1 MDKQN
6 NIQKIDDQ
14 SLVKTTDYSDKS
26 QIATA
31 ENVVVRIINKEETL
45 MSKFFPSKEDKARRE
60 KDVEL
65 IQQALGDRNKMY
77 AILKETQVKNF
88 REAANVFLSD
98 QMIKSKTYL
107 SEKLT
112 EAINDA
118 AAKLENEQVRF
129 YETLQK
135 KVDAVNNWE
144 GSLKE
149 KFQRTTDKEIDN
161 LIEQFITL
169 KYNLLNDLHAI
180 KDNLIK

>member
-1 MDKQN
+1 MEKSRS
-6 NIQKIDDQ
+6 IQKVEDQ
-14 SLVKTTDYSDKS
+14 SLVKSTDYSDKS
-26 QIATA
+26 QISIAD
-31 ENVVVRIINKEETL
+31 NIVLRIINKEETI
-45 MSKFFPSKEDKARRE
+45 MSKLFPSKEIKARRE
-60 KDVEL
+60 KDIEL

-98 QMIKSKTYL
+98 QMIKSKKYL
-107 SEKLT
+107 SDKLM

-118 AAKLENEQVRF
+118 EEKLEMEQVRF

-135 KVDAVNNWE
+135 KVDAVDNWK

-149 KFQRTTDKEIDN
+149 KFQKTTDSEIDN
-161 LIEQFITL
+161 LIEQFINL
-169 KYNLLNDLHAI
+169 KYELLKDLHAI